1 MKVSALAVDRWTVT
15 FSTARRRLRVPSL
28 RYLMWH
34 SKGLIPVAIA
44 SRITALVMGLYCACD
59 KTRRRQWR

>member
-15 FSTARRRLRVPSL
+15 FSTARRRLRVPIL

-34 SKGLIPVAIA
+34 SKELILVAIA
-44 SRITALVMGLYCACD
+44 SRITALVMGL
-59 KTRRRQWR
+59 